1 MAKRILVPLDGAAPA
16 EALIAAVA
24 DLARGAGATVR
35 LLHVAPVADNVVS
48 AGRVVAYADQEA
60 ARLESEALDYLRGVE
75 LGLDG
80 VAVEHAVRFGEPVAE
95 ILKEAEAFGADLIAT
110 FTTSAGFRR
119 VVLGSVAEQVF
130 RRAAPA
136 VLLFRAGRE
145 AA

>member
-35 LLHVAPVADNVVS
+35 LLHVAPVPDSVAS
-48 AGRVVAYADQEA
+48 EGRVVAYADQEA
-60 ARLESEALDYLRGVE
+60 ERRKAEALDYLRGAE

-80 VAVEHAVRFGEPVAE
+80 VAVEHGVRFGEPVAE
-95 ILKEAEAFGADLIAT
+95 IVKEAEAFDADLIAM
-110 FTTSAGFRR
+110 FTRSAGFRR

-130 RRAAPA
+130 RKAAPA
-136 VLLFRAGRE
+136 VVLFRAGRE